1 MASWEV
7 RALPRNNN
15 MFSHLVREFVN
26 NLWEE
31 FWTIKEDF
39 KKSKDKII

>member
-15 MFSHLVREFVN
+15 MFSNLVRAFVN
-26 NLWEE
+26 NLW
-31 FWTIKEDF
+31 KEYLDH
-39 KKSKDKII
+39 KRGI